1 MKLGIPLRN
10 ERLSLGGW
18 AQWHPFMAH
27 GIGPTESQG
36 SQGWKGHYWNR
47 QKEKT
52 LLTFNMPCLPYFSSG
67 IRWIFET
74 NQMVC
79 RIAVHKGNQLLK
91 KKLAFKTSP
100 TWLNHSHTISTP
112 KVCVETFARVLWMS
126 CKTDWS
132 CSWKQW
138 SRRKTVKS
146 TQGSAN
152 FNHVHKYLC
161 KPQYSSEFFPPKM
174 MLR

>member
-1 MKLGIPLRN
+1 
-10 ERLSLGGW
+10 
-18 AQWHPFMAH
+18 MAH

-79 RIAVHKGNQLLK
+79 RIAVHKGNQLFK
-91 KKLAFKTSP
+91 KNSLSKQAQHDS
-100 TWLNHSHTISTP
+100 TIPIPFLPERSAS
-112 KVCVETFARVLWMS
+112 KHLHECFEWVVKQIVHR
-126 CKTDWS
+126 

-152 FNHVHKYLC
+152 FNHVHEYLC